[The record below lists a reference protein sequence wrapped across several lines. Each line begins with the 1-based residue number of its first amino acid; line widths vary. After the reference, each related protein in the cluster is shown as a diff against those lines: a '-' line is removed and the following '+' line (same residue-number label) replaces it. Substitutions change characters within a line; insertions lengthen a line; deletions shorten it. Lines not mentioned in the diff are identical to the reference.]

1 MQTPLPH
8 KRILDHMATAVLVLD
23 IELRVQY
30 MNPAAENLLAVSIAR
45 REAPLVWDLFW
56 EAAPG
61 SADMLQ
67 TAVSTR
73 QGYTKREAHLQLP
86 SGQQLT
92 VDYTVTPFHE
102 LGTPLMLLVEI
113 RTLDRLLK
121 ISREDSIIS
130 AQQATRALV
139 RGIAHEVKNP
149 LGGIR
154 GAAQLLAKELPND
167 ELRDY
172 TNVIISETDRL
183 RNLVD
188 RMLGPRTVP
197 HYQYINIHE
206 VIERVR
212 NIISAEAHEKVN
224 VIRDYD
230 PSLPDVYADPDQL
243 IQAILNIVRNA
254 MQALLENPKQQNPSI
269 TLRSRALRQ
278 FTIGSIRHR
287 LVICVEIIDNGPGI
301 PNDLQETMFY
311 PMVSGRAHGTGL
323 GLSIAQ
329 NIINQHHGLIECDS
343 IPGHT
348 VFRLYIPLEPQNE
361 P

>member
-1 MQTPLPH
+1 MQTPVPH

-23 IELRVQY
+23 AELRVQY
-30 MNPAAENLLAVSIAR
+30 MNPAAENTLAFSLAR
-45 REAPLVWDLFW
+45 REPPVVWDLYW
-56 EAAPG
+56 ESAPG
-61 SADMLQ
+61 ATEMLQ
-67 TAVSTR
+67 AAVNAKHA
-73 QGYTKREAHLQLP
+73 YTKREAHLQLP

-92 VDYTVTPFHE
+92 VDYIVTPFSE
-102 LGTPLMLLVEI
+102 LGMPMMLLVEL
-113 RTLDRLLK
+113 RTLDRILK

-130 AQQATRALV
+130 TQQATRALV

-154 GAAQLLAKELPND
+154 GAAQLLAKELPDD

-197 HYQYINIHE
+197 HYQHTNIHE

-212 NIISAEAHEKVN
+212 SIIAAEAHDKVK

-254 MQALLENPKQQNPSI
+254 LQALIENPQQKNPVI

-278 FTIGSIRHR
+278 FTLGSFRHR

-301 PNDLQETMFY
+301 ASELKETMFY
-311 PMVSGRAHGTGL
+311 PMVSGRANGTGL

-343 IPGHT
+343 VPGHT
-348 VFRLYIPLEPQNE
+348 VFRLYIPLEPQHE

>member
-8 KRILDHMATAVLVLD
+8 KRILDHMATAVMVLD
-23 IELRVQY
+23 ANLRVQY
-30 MNPAAENLLAVSIAR
+30 MNPAAETVLATSLAR
-45 REAPLVWDLFW
+45 REPPVVWDLFW
-56 EAAPG
+56 ESAPG
-61 SADMLQ
+61 ASEMLQ
-67 TAVSTR
+67 MAVNTR
-73 QGYTKREAHLQLP
+73 HAYTKREAHLQLP

-92 VDYTVTPFHE
+92 VDYTVTP
-102 LGTPLMLLVEI
+102 LGDAGMPLMLVVEI

-130 AQQATRALV
+130 TQQATRALV

-154 GAAQLLAKELPND
+154 GAAQLLAKELPSAD
-167 ELRDY
+167 LRDY
-172 TNVIISETDRL
+172 TNVIIAEADRL

-197 HYQYINIHE
+197 HYQNTNIHE

-212 NIISAEAHEKVN
+212 NIIAAEVRSKIR

-230 PSLPDVYADPDQL
+230 PSLPELFADPDQL

-254 MQALLENPKQQNPSI
+254 MQALLENPKQQTPCI

-278 FTIGSIRHR
+278 FTIGSVRHR

-301 PNDLQETMFY
+301 SNDLQETMFY
-311 PMVSGRAHGTGL
+311 PMVSGRANGTGL

-343 IPGHT
+343 VPGHT
-348 VFRLYIPLEPQNE
+348 VFRLYIPLEPQE
-361 P
+361 